1 MAWQDGTVPP
11 VFDCRDPA
19 SRRDPVDTTIA
30 QVQRG
35 RIAVVPDQAM
45 YVLLA
50 DAFSDYGVNRLRIT
64 KGRDDT
70 PFTVLVGAQST
81 VTGIAAG
88 VPSYAHDLMQA
99 LWPGPLT
106 LILRQQP
113 TLAWPLTAPSVSV
126 RMPLHPLLL
135 DVVRGI
141 GPTASTS
148 ANRAGLRPALSAAD
162 ALDQFDS
169 DADLHLDVGDIPP
182 GGPRST
188 IVDATGEAPII
199 LRDGAFDADRIA
211 AVCPAL
217 EIRPG

>member
-1 MAWQDGTVPP
+1 MPP
-11 VFDCRDPA
+11 VLDCRDPLA
-19 SRRDPVDTTIA
+19 RADPVATAVA
-30 QVQRG
+30 QLRRG
-35 RIAVVPDQAM
+35 RIAVVPDQSM

-70 PFTVLVGAQST
+70 PFTVLVGAHST
-81 VTGIAAG
+81 VAGIATA
-88 VPSYAHDLMQA
+88 VPAYASDLMQA

-148 ANRAGLRPALSAAD
+148 ANRAGLRPALSASD

-169 DADLHLDVGDIPP
+169 DADLYMDVGEIAP

-188 IVDATGEAPII
+188 IVDATGDHPVI
-199 LRDGAFDADRIA
+199 LRPGAFDADRIA

-217 EIRPG
+217 EIRPT

>member
-1 MAWQDGTVPP
+1 MPP
-11 VFDCRDPA
+11 VLDCRYPLA
-19 SRRDPVDTTIA
+19 RREPVATTVA

-35 RIAVVPDQAM
+35 RIAVVPDQSM
-45 YVLLA
+45 YVLVA

-64 KGRDDT
+64 KGREDT
-70 PFTVLVGAQST
+70 PFTVLVGAHST
-81 VTGIAAG
+81 VAGIASAIPG
-88 VPSYAHDLMQA
+88 YAHDLMQA

-113 TLAWPLTAPSVSV
+113 TLVWALKALSISV

-148 ANRAGLRPALSAAD
+148 ANRAGLRPALSCAD
-162 ALDQFDS
+162 AFDQFDS
-169 DADLHLDVGDIPP
+169 DADIYLDAGEIHP
-182 GGPRST
+182 GGPLST
-188 IVDATGEAPII
+188 IVDATGEHPVI

-211 AVCPAL
+211 GICPAL
-217 EIRPG
+217 EIRPR